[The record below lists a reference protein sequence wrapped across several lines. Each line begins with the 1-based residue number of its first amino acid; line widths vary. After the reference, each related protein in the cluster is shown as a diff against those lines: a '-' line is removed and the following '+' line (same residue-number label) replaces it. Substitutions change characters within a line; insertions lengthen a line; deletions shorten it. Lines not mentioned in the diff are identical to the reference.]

1 MLLAHRFGGCYGE
14 GVALLLYV
22 LIALGVI
29 YALTLIFK
37 ALRFVA
43 VTINR
48 RITARAD
55 GYSIDGEW
63 RRVAPMTGYSPC
75 RR

>member
-1 MLLAHRFGGCYGE
+1 
-14 GVALLLYV
+14 VALLLYV
-22 LIALGVI
+22 LIALGAI

-43 VTINR
+43 VTIHR

-63 RRVAPMTGYSPC
+63 SDRGAHHWIQAPAADRGRAATAG
-75 RR
+75 